1 MQQVK
6 IPQYVDEP
14 VHVLIWSVDDVA
26 PIILGLFAGI
36 IAGSPAM
43 FVLGGVALSFLYRK
57 FRDVSSDGLAM
68 HFLYWH
74 GLIPTETRTAPNSHS
89 RIYLP

>member
-14 VHVLIWSVDDVA
+14 VHVLIWSVDEVA
-26 PIILGLFAGI
+26 PIALGLFAGL
-36 IAGSPAM
+36 IAGSPGA
-43 FVLGGVALSFLYRK
+43 FVLGGIALSFVYRK
-57 FRDVSSDGLAM
+57 FRDISSDGLAL

-74 GLIPTETRTAPNSHS
+74 GLVLTETRTAPNSHS